1 MQSMTVESLLKLPHV
16 ELGCD
21 CGDGIRVVVTV
32 EDTHTCNT
40 VCLSMCYVLLRACS
54 M

>member
-32 EDTHTCNT
+32 EDTHMQH
-40 VCLSMCYVLLRACS
+40 CLSFHVLCVTEGV
-54 M
+54 